1 MKKYTIILLVAI
13 GLMFYSCESNKSS
26 NVSTDIVNNS
36 KSATKV
42 AKDGSMPKILFE
54 ETEHD
59 FGNMIQGERV
69 IYGFHF
75 TNIGGSDLLITHVS
89 TSCGCTVG
97 DYPRNAIA
105 PGESGIIE
113 VTFDSKKRK
122 GYQNKTITVL
132 ANTNPNS
139 TTLRIKTKIILP
151 EQN

>member
-1 MKKYTIILLVAI
+1 MKKYTLILILAI
-13 GLMFYSCESNKSS
+13 GLIFQSCDNNNSDK
-26 NVSTDIVNNS
+26 VSTGIVNNS
-36 KSATKV
+36 KSATNSSE
-42 AKDGSMPKILFE
+42 DGSMPKILFE

-75 TNIGGSDLLITHVS
+75 TNTGGSNLLITHVS

-97 DYPRNAIA
+97 DYPKNPIA

-113 VTFDSKKRK
+113 VTFDSHKRK

-132 ANTNPNS
+132 ANTNPNA

>member
-1 MKKYTIILLVAI
+1 MKKYTLILIVAI
-13 GLMFYSCESNKSS
+13 SIIIQSCGSSSSN
-26 NVSTDIVNNS
+26 NVSTDVVNNS
-36 KSATKV
+36 KSATI
-42 AKDGSMPKILFE
+42 ATGDGSMPKILFE

-75 TNIGGSDLLITHVS
+75 TNVGGSDLLITQVS

-97 DYPRNAIA
+97 DYPRKPIT

-113 VTFDSKKRK
+113 VTFDSNKRK

-132 ANTNPNS
+132 TNTNPNS
-139 TTLRIKTKIILP
+139 STLRIKTKIILP

>member
-1 MKKYTIILLVAI
+1 MLITI
-13 GLMFYSCESNKSS
+13 GLVFQSCESNNNS

-36 KSATKV
+36 KSATTTKN
-42 AKDGSMPKILFE
+42 DGSMPKILFE

-75 TNIGGSDLLITHVS
+75 TNTGGSDLLITRVS

-97 DYPRNAIA
+97 DYPEQAIA
-105 PGESGIIE
+105 PGESGVIE
-113 VTFDSKKRK
+113 VTFDSNKRK

-132 ANTNPNS
+132 TNTSPNS